1 MLVACSAPSP
11 QPRETP
17 SQAPTPPA
25 ALKSAPPLAPDPV
38 PIATA
43 VLDPVLVEPASGR
56 TCVLRWNE
64 LKAAMPPTIDL
75 RAADPLGDECVDGF
89 DPRATCVPNGS
100 DCFRA
105 TMRGGHEATL
115 SVVGPEGSGHFETL
129 GLSIDGQRG
138 LCLTASTV
146 GWRYLSAVG
155 HKLAPLPWLTDA
167 DGDGDAE
174 LVVWS
179 RLPWGDS
186 EVTNALVP
194 VVYALDGDRL
204 VRRDDKARA
213 LRVKV
218 ADAYHE
224 LANLNESPEA
234 RACFV
239 AVTAALGG

>member
-1 MLVACSAPSP
+1 
-11 QPRETP
+11 
-17 SQAPTPPA
+17 
-25 ALKSAPPLAPDPV
+25 
-38 PIATA
+38 
-43 VLDPVLVEPASGR
+43 
-56 TCVLRWNE
+56 
-64 LKAAMPPTIDL
+64 MPPTIDL
-75 RAADPLGDECVDGF
+75 TANDPLGDECVEGF
-89 DPRATCVPNGS
+89 DPTTTCVPSPDGPS
-100 DCFRA
+100 CFEG
-105 TMRGGHEATL
+105 TMRGGHKATL
-115 SVVGPEGSGHFETL
+115 SVVGPEGSGRFETL
-129 GLSIDGQRG
+129 GLSIDGKRG

-146 GWRYLSAVG
+146 GWRYLFPVG
-155 HKLAPLPWLTDA
+155 HKLAPLPWLTDV

-204 VRRDDKARA
+204 VRRDDKAKA

-224 LANLNESPEA
+224 LANLNENPEA